1 MHCAQVMEFLSR
13 DFSLLIS
20 TYEGREHTTE
30 GGGATAQ
37 PSSCT
42 LAIFHAPM
50 SAESAPPGPGYVSSD
65 GHHFACKN
73 PVLLQAAFH
82 VLVFRF
88 HNSPFFH
95 LNFQQ
100 DLRY

>member
-1 MHCAQVMEFLSR
+1 M
-13 DFSLLIS
+13 

-30 GGGATAQ
+30 GGGANAQ
-37 PSSCT
+37 PSGCT
-42 LAIFHAPM
+42 LAMFHAPM

-88 HNSPFFH
+88 AVLSSFA
-95 LNFQQ
+95 
-100 DLRY
+100 

>member
-1 MHCAQVMEFLSR
+1 MRCARVMRFLSR
-13 DFSLLIS
+13 DCFLLIA

-30 GGGATAQ
+30 GGGVNAQ
-37 PSSCT
+37 PSGCT

-50 SAESAPPGPGYVSSD
+50 GAESAPPGPGYVSSD

-82 VLVFRF
+82 VLVFRLVALHSF
-88 HNSPFFH
+88 T
-95 LNFQQ
+95 
-100 DLRY
+100 